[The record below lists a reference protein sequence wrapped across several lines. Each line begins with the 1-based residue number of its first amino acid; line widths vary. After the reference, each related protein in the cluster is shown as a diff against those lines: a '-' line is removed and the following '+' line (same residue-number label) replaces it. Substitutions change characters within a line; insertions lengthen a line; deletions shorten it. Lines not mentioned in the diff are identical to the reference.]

1 MRDGPSRIIS
11 LDRAVGIHV
20 RAALRGLGFRVS
32 GVFDVLAPNT
42 PKSGHASDADSSNPS
57 RQVVQGLSPTSASA
71 GRFGVGLICSE
82 DHTKYPRPE
91 HLKLRRCWKCVE
103 FEMFT

>member
-1 MRDGPSRIIS
+1 MEAPPFPFSRFGTAKVIQVS
-11 LDRAVGIHV
+11 ALEETFARWPVEDHFLDRAVGIHV

-42 PKSGHASDADSSNPS
+42 PKSGHAPDADSSNPS

-71 GRFGVGLICSE
+71 VGVG
-82 DHTKYPRPE
+82 
-91 HLKLRRCWKCVE
+91 
-103 FEMFT
+103 